1 MGQTAYAQLSRIVS
15 GAVRDAFNRH
25 PDYLT
30 NKGRQSAARSIVK
43 RVTGTVLGFAVQ
55 AAGVAKAAESVS
67 GELFPS
73 DTEASGVG
81 SHHSPSYAYIQDRC
95 YHAIRRALF
104 PSTTR
109 ELRRDAKRFRIRL
122 KAKTSQL
129 RSELQASSNHTL
141 SEAIEAIRERVG

>member
-67 GELFPS
+67 GDFPS
-73 DTEASGVG
+73 HTEADGEPPVIRL
-81 SHHSPSYAYIQDRC
+81 HSPAYIQDRC

-122 KAKTSQL
+122 KAKTEQL
-129 RSELQASSNHTL
+129 RAERQAQSNHTL
-141 SEAIEAIRERVG
+141 SEAIQAIRERVG